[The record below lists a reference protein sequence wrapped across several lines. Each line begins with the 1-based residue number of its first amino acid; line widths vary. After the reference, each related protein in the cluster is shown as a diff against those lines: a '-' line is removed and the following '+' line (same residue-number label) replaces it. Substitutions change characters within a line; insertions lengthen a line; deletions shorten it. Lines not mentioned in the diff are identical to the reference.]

1 MESSIL
7 TILPGIARHI
17 LVKSLLYLSNFKSR
31 QYVLKKY
38 MILLLASLAFT
49 FVACDNDTE
58 PGGTAVEKMA
68 GDWWVTVNA
77 FIDGKEVEDPFGAG
91 HLQMSTYNT
100 ASNSETEM
108 WLDDLG
114 NFWEYK
120 LKVNVNYA
128 ARTFSTTGFVDNV
141 TYESKVK
148 ITDGKVLEKAAT
160 TPSGMPA
167 DSIVYMV
174 QFDDDEDGL
183 TYKVSGFRRTGF
195 PADDF

>member
-1 MESSIL
+1 M
-7 TILPGIARHI
+7 
-17 LVKSLLYLSNFKSR
+17 
-31 QYVLKKY
+31 KKY
-38 MILLLASLAFT
+38 MILLLVSLAFT

-91 HLQMSTYNT
+91 HLQISTYNT

-128 ARTFSTTGFVDNV
+128 TRTFSTTGFVDNV

>member
-1 MESSIL
+1 MIYAIFIL
-7 TILPGIARHI
+7 CLILFAIAIYALRKLSKQYKTLQEIYYLQKLMLSHSQFTNDANEMI
-17 LVKSLLYLSNFKSR
+17 LWKIRYDIWCWNENLVK
-31 QYVLKKY
+31 
-38 MILLLASLAFT
+38 A
-49 FVACDNDTE
+49 E
-58 PGGTAVEKMA
+58 
-68 GDWWVTVNA
+68 
-77 FIDGKEVEDPFGAG
+77 
-91 HLQMSTYNT
+91 
-100 ASNSETEM
+100 
-108 WLDDLG
+108 
-114 NFWEYK
+114 
-120 LKVNVNYA
+120 NYE

-183 TYKVSGFRRTGF
+183 TYIVSGFRRTGF

>member
-1 MESSIL
+1 MIM
-7 TILPGIARHI
+7 
-17 LVKSLLYLSNFKSR
+17 
-31 QYVLKKY
+31 KKY

-49 FVACDNDTE
+49 VVACDDDTE
-58 PGGTAVEKMA
+58 PGGTAIEKMA

-77 FIDGKEVEDPFGAG
+77 IIDGEEVEDPYGAG
-91 HLQMSTYNT
+91 HIQMSTYNT
-100 ASNSETEM
+100 ASNSNTEM
-108 WLDDLG
+108 WLDDLN
-114 NFWEYK
+114 NFGEYK

-128 ARTFSTTGFVDNV
+128 ERTFSTPDFVNNV
-141 TYESKVK
+141 IYESKVK
-148 ITDGKVLEKAAT
+148 ISDGKVLENAAT

-174 QFDDDEDGL
+174 QFDNDENGL